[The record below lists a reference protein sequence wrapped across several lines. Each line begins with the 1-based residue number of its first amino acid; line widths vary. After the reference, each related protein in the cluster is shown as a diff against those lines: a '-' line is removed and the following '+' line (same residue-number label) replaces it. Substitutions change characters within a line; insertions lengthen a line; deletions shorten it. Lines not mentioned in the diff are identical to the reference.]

1 MQPGVR
7 DGNDIFGPLALAINL
22 PFVVMTWGWFMAWG
36 LPPDHQ
42 FPMKNTV
49 VDANLGKAVLW
60 RTDDCQNI
68 VKYLS
73 T

>member
-1 MQPGVR
+1 MRIHTYVHTPVHTVFMQPGVR

-42 FPMKNTV
+42 FP
-49 VDANLGKAVLW
+49 
-60 RTDDCQNI
+60 I
-68 VKYLS
+68 FKYGS
-73 T
+73 